1 MWALSHQGSVSK
13 NQFSDTLLES
23 CSGASKSNGSGTGQ
37 GSNAILI
44 LTLRAAASP
53 AHANTNLL
61 SFRTIV
67 AGVSLTPET
76 GGSINV
82 PLNSDLYQADFTRL
96 QSDTTLLALST
107 SIRAGTY
114 TNMVVS
120 LSDPAVL
127 PIVTYCIQTREITG
141 CEAGNVT
148 TLSGPPA
155 TPIVTTS
162 PFPLVV
168 SRGRNTGLAINVNI
182 AKALTVNGQTQAIT
196 AVNLGAANVLTA
208 TVLPPESSSLPS
220 ATMDFVEDVTGI
232 VSSVDEATQS
242 VTIQTATRGSIT

>member
-13 NQFSDTLLES
+13 SQFSDTLLES

-120 LSDPAVL
+120 LSDPAV
-127 PIVTYCIQTREITG
+127 TYCNLLYTDSGNYRMRGGQCNHLERATG
-141 CEAGNVT
+141 YAHSHNLPV
-148 TLSGPPA
+148 
-155 TPIVTTS
+155 
-162 PFPLVV
+162 PLVV
-168 SRGRNTGLAINVNI
+168 NRGRNTGLAINVNI

-196 AVNLGAANVLTA
+196 AVKPWSG
-208 TVLPPESSSLPS
+208 
-220 ATMDFVEDVTGI
+220 
-232 VSSVDEATQS
+232 
-242 VTIQTATRGSIT
+242 

>member
-13 NQFSDTLLES
+13 SQFSDTLLES

-53 AHANTNLL
+53 AHANTNPL

-120 LSDPAVL
+120 LSDPAV
-127 PIVTYCIQTREITG
+127 TYCNLLCTDSR
-141 CEAGNVT
+141 
-148 TLSGPPA
+148 LS
-155 TPIVTTS
+155 
-162 PFPLVV
+162 
-168 SRGRNTGLAINVNI
+168 
-182 AKALTVNGQTQAIT
+182 Q
-196 AVNLGAANVLTA
+196 LG
-208 TVLPPESSSLPS
+208 
-220 ATMDFVEDVTGI
+220 FGI
-232 VSSVDEATQS
+232 VKKK
-242 VTIQTATRGSIT
+242 RPSI

>member
-13 NQFSDTLLES
+13 SQFSDTLLES

-82 PLNSDLYQADFTRL
+82 PLNSDLYQADLTRL
-96 QSDTTLLALST
+96 QSDTTLLALSS
-107 SIRAGTY
+107 SIPPGTY

-120 LSDPAVL
+120 LSDPAV
-127 PIVTYCIQTREITG
+127 TYCIQTQGIIG
-141 CEAGNVT
+141 CEAGSVT

-155 TPIVTTS
+155 TPIITTS

-168 SRGRNTGLAINVNI
+168 TRGQNTGLAINVNI
-182 AKALTVNGQTQAIT
+182 ADRKSTRLN
-196 AVNLGAANVLTA
+196 
-208 TVLPPESSSLPS
+208 SSH
-220 ATMDFVEDVTGI
+220 T
-232 VSSVDEATQS
+232 
-242 VTIQTATRGSIT
+242 

>member
-13 NQFSDTLLES
+13 SQFSDTLLES

-120 LSDPAVL
+120 LSDPAV
-127 PIVTYCIQTREITG
+127 TYCNLLYTDSGNYRMRGGQCNHLERATG
-141 CEAGNVT
+141 YAHSHNV
-148 TLSGPPA
+148 P
-155 TPIVTTS
+155 
-162 PFPLVV
+162 
-168 SRGRNTGLAINVNI
+168 
-182 AKALTVNGQTQAIT
+182 
-196 AVNLGAANVLTA
+196 
-208 TVLPPESSSLPS
+208 
-220 ATMDFVEDVTGI
+220 
-232 VSSVDEATQS
+232 VSSGCQS
-242 VTIQTATRGSIT
+242 RAKHRSRYSCKYR

>member
-1 MWALSHQGSVSK
+1 MA
-13 NQFSDTLLES
+13 FSLES
-23 CSGASKSNGSGTGQ
+23 CSGPSKSNVSGTGQ
-37 GSNAILI
+37 GSNATLI

-53 AHANTNLL
+53 AHANTNFL

-82 PLNSDLYQADFTRL
+82 PLNSDLYQDLTRL

-107 SIRAGTY
+107 SIPAGTY

-120 LSDPAVL
+120 LSDPAV
-127 PIVTYCIQTREITG
+127 TYCMQAQEITG
-141 CEAGNVT
+141 CEAGSVT

-155 TPIVTTS
+155 TPVITTS

-168 SRGRNTGLAINVNI
+168 TRGQNSGLAIKCKHRKRV
-182 AKALTVNGQTQAIT
+182 
-196 AVNLGAANVLTA
+196 
-208 TVLPPESSSLPS
+208 
-220 ATMDFVEDVTGI
+220 DF
-232 VSSVDEATQS
+232 
-242 VTIQTATRGSIT
+242 